1 MKKDKLEEEI
11 EKQRCYVCGDNKDV
25 GIHHMREIKSKKN
38 KKGKL
43 NGIIYLCR
51 KCHDIVED
59 IVNKGKSKKL
69 WFEAGKETQRKEDV
83 EMFEKMI
90 DECSKN
96 KGEWYKYYV
105 KVKELKQKL
114 KDLKCQT

>member
-1 MKKDKLEEEI
+1 MNKIEEAKL
-11 EKQRCYVCGDNKDV
+11 
-25 GIHHMREIKSKKN
+25 S
-38 KKGKL
+38 
-43 NGIIYLCR
+43 
-51 KCHDIVED
+51 
-59 IVNKGKSKKL
+59 
-69 WFEAGKETQRKEDV
+69 QRKEDI

>member
-1 MKKDKLEEEI
+1 MTKDKLEEEK
-11 EKQRCYVCGDNKDV
+11 EPNEDF
-25 GIHHMREIKSKKN
+25 
-38 KKGKL
+38 KL
-43 NGIIYLCR
+43 GSR
-51 KCHDIVED
+51 FGME
-59 IVNKGKSKKL
+59 
-69 WFEAGKETQRKEDV
+69 FQRKEDV